1 MAITI
6 RFCGATRTVTGS
18 CFLIRTPDVS
28 FLVDC
33 GLFQGHKTLKALN
46 YEPFP
51 FEPKDI
57 GFVLQTHAHIDHS
70 GLLPKLWK
78 AGFKGPV
85 HMTRG
90 TRDLLSFMLP
100 DSGHIHEMD
109 VENLNVRYAR
119 RDRAQVEPIYT
130 QLDAEACQESFRTVE
145 YGTWIEVGEGVRARY
160 WNAGHILGSASIE
173 LEMATG
179 CEDQR
184 MLRVLFS
191 GDIGPEHKLFQP
203 DPDAP
208 TDFDYVICE
217 STYGG
222 RRRTR
227 ATADERRMFLA
238 QEVKHA
244 LRADRIL
251 LIPLFA
257 VERTQEILSD
267 LTRLQQS
274 GAIPSVPIYLDSPL
288 AIRITKVFQSHA
300 REMEELDT
308 RPSLLSNPNFRFT
321 ETADESK
328 AIDRVK
334 GGAIVLAAS
343 GMCDAGRI
351 RHHLKRWL
359 WSEQATVLLAGYQ
372 AQGTLGRL
380 LADGV
385 KAVRIQGDD
394 VKVRATIRQTDL
406 YTGHA
411 DGAELVDWIRQRQP
425 IRRALFLVHGED
437 AEVSALRDEVVRGGM
452 EEVRVIAPVLDDEME
467 LLSNGPGPRPRPVPR
482 RLQPEVIGR
491 ADWHND
497 LAQFMLDVRDRFE
510 RAADDRSR
518 SILMRRLRRAL
529 EGALQEDE
537 REVPK
542 SDR

>member
-1 MAITI
+1 MVITL
-6 RFCGATRTVTGS
+6 RFCGAARTVTGS
-18 CFLIRTPDVS
+18 CFLVRTPNTR

-33 GLFQGHKTLKALN
+33 GLFQGHKTLKELN
-46 YEPFP
+46 YQPFP
-51 FEPKDI
+51 FEPGKID
-57 GFVLQTHAHIDHS
+57 FVLQTHAHIDHS

-85 HMTRG
+85 FMTRG

-119 RDRAQVEPIYT
+119 RDKAQVLPIYT
-130 QLDAEACQESFRTVE
+130 QEDAEACQENFRTVE
-145 YGTWIEVGEGVRARY
+145 YATWVEVGEGVRARY

-173 LEMATG
+173 IELATG
-179 CEDQR
+179 RDDQR
-184 MLRVLFS
+184 LLRFLFS
-191 GDIGPEHKLFQP
+191 GDIGPEHKLFEP

-208 TDFDYVICE
+208 SNFDYVICE

-227 ATADERRMFLA
+227 TTADARRVQLA
-238 QEVKHA
+238 LEVKQA

-267 LTRLQQS
+267 LTRLQQA
-274 GAIPSVPIYLDSPL
+274 GAIPPVPIYLDSPL
-288 AIRITKVFQSHA
+288 AVRITNVFQRHA
-300 REMEELDT
+300 HELEELDA
-308 RPSLLSNPNFRFT
+308 RPSLLANPNFRFA
-321 ETADESK
+321 ETSEESK

-334 GGAIVLAAS
+334 GGAIILAAS

-372 AQGTLGRL
+372 AQGTLGRML
-380 LADGV
+380 GDGV

-411 DGAELVDWIRQRQP
+411 DGPELVAWIRRRLP
-425 IRRALFLVHGED
+425 VRRALFLVHGED
-437 AEVSALRDEVVRGGM
+437 VEVKALRDELIKDGM
-452 EEVRVIAPVLDDEME
+452 EETRVFAPVLDDEME
-467 LLSNGPGPRPRPVPR
+467 LLADGPGPRPRPVPR

-491 ADWHND
+491 ADWHNE
-497 LAQFMLDVRDRFE
+497 LAQFTLDLRDEFE

-518 SILMRRLRRAL
+518 AILMRRLRRAL
-529 EGALQEDE
+529 EPAEPTIAHGEKVE
-537 REVPK
+537 RG
-542 SDR
+542 